1 MHKRKYIKGI
11 DGLRAIAVIGVIL
24 YHLMPQ
30 SVPGGFLGVP
40 LFFVISGYLM
50 TDILLFEWEKRQKI
64 KIRDFYFR
72 RVKRIYPSL
81 LVLFI
86 VTGSIFPFISKK
98 YLLNFKEI
106 ITSSIFNVNNW
117 WQIANGFSYFDRFSN
132 ESPFTHLWSLS
143 IEGQFYIVWPI
154 ILAIL
159 LYKLKDYKKIN
170 QIILFITGLSA
181 VLMMAFYTPESINRI
196 YYGTDTRLFSVM
208 MGSSLAFILRIYR
221 EQIESIDFWKKLTTF
236 IVGLVLIIGSLF
248 LFSDSGFFVY
258 RGGMFLFSV
267 ISMVVLGLV
276 IEEEKFSGA
285 LTNPIIRWIGSR
297 SYEIY
302 LWQLPVMVVYTDQ
315 LKWDGTNAL
324 LHGVIQLTIIGVLSE
339 LTCRLINKIRRMG
352 NVKELWVI
360 GKSYFQKNIPAL
372 VIFLLFLGTFI
383 YGVAVSPSGKMDSA
397 VALQKKLEKNKQAV
411 EQHNK
416 QLASSSSEPKKT
428 SGSTNTTSSTTQ
440 ETTTS
445 STTES
450 SKEEASDLSPSQKE
464 KIAKVSLGAIGDSVL
479 LSAAPEL
486 QTYFPHSHIDA
497 EVGRQLV
504 DSQKVFD
511 KLDKDKQLGDVV
523 LVVLGTNG
531 SFKESDIDKI
541 MQTIGDRQVF
551 FVNTLVD
558 RPWQASVNGT
568 LAKSTKK
575 YKNAHLIDW
584 KSYAVGHREWFDE
597 DGIHLVPE
605 GGEKFSELVANEV
618 LNVLQ

>member
-30 SVPGGFLGVP
+30 SVSGGFLGVP

-50 TDILLFEWEKRQKI
+50 TDILLSEWENRQKI
-64 KIRDFYFR
+64 KIKDFYFR
-72 RVKRIYPSL
+72 RAKRIYPSL
-81 LVLFI
+81 IVLFI
-86 VTGSIFPFISKK
+86 VSGSVFAFISRK
-98 YLLNFKEI
+98 YLLNFKAI
-106 ITSSIFNVNNW
+106 IASSVLNVNNW

-143 IEGQFYIVWPI
+143 IEGQFYILWPI

-170 QIILFITGLSA
+170 QIILFIMGLSA
-181 VLMMAFYTPESINRI
+181 LLMMAFYTPESINRI

-208 MGSSLAFILRIYR
+208 MGSSLAFLLRIYH
-221 EQIESIDFWKKLTTF
+221 EKLVTINYWKKLSAF
-236 IVGLVLIIGSLF
+236 IVGLLVIVASMFIM
-248 LFSDSGFFVY
+248 SDSNIWVY
-258 RGGMFLFSV
+258 RGGMFLFSLV
-267 ISMVVLGLV
+267 STIVLGLMV
-276 IEEEKFSGA
+276 EVESFSNA

-315 LKWDGTNAL
+315 LKWNGSNAL
-324 LHGVIQLTIIGVLSE
+324 MHALIQLLIIGLLSE
-339 LTCRLINKIRRMG
+339 ATYRLVNKIRRIG
-352 NVKELWVI
+352 RLSELLNVSKV
-360 GKSYFQKNIPAL
+360 YFQQHVASL
-372 VIFLLFLGTFI
+372 VVVVLFLGTFV

-411 EQHNK
+411 EEHNK
-416 QLASSSSEPKKT
+416 QLASSTESKEKVKQSSA
-428 SGSTNTTSSTTQ
+428 
-440 ETTTS
+440 
-445 STTES
+445 TTES
-450 SKEEASDLSPSQKE
+450 SSELPKTSTSSESTESKSSELTPSEKE
-464 KIAKVSLGAIGDSVL
+464 KIAKVPLGAIGDSVL

-486 QTYFPHSHIDA
+486 QNYFPHSHIDA

-504 DSQKVFD
+504 DSPKEFE
-511 KLDKDKQLGDVV
+511 KLDKDQQLGDVV

-531 SFKESDIDKI
+531 SFKESDVDKI
-541 MQTIGDRQVF
+541 MKIIGERQVF

-558 RPWQASVNGT
+558 RPWQASVNDT
-568 LAKSTKK
+568 LAKSTEK

-584 KSYAVGHREWFDE
+584 KSYAEGHREWFDE

-605 GGEKFSELVANEV
+605 GGEKFSELVAEEV
-618 LNVLQ
+618 LNVLP

>member
-30 SVPGGFLGVP
+30 SVSGGFLGVP

-50 TDILLFEWEKRQKI
+50 TDILLFEWENRQKI

-81 LVLFI
+81 IVLFI
-86 VTGSIFPFISKK
+86 VTGSVFAFISRK
-98 YLLNFKEI
+98 YLLNFKAI
-106 ITSSIFNVNNW
+106 MASSLFNVNNW
-117 WQIANGFSYFDRFSN
+117 WQIANGFSYFDRFAN

-143 IEGQFYIVWPI
+143 IEGQFYIFWPI

-170 QIILFITGLSA
+170 QVILFITALSA

-208 MGSSLAFILRIYR
+208 LGASLAFILRTHA
-221 EQIESIDFWKKLTTF
+221 EKIETIHFWKKLFVF
-236 IVGLVLIIGSLF
+236 ITGLMLMIGSMVI
-248 LFSDSGFFVY
+248 FSDSNAFVY
-258 RGGMFLFSV
+258 RGGMLLFS
-267 ISMVVLGLV
+267 IIATIVLGLIV
-276 IEEEKFSGA
+276 EVEKFSSE

-324 LHGVIQLTIIGVLSE
+324 MHGVIQLVLIGVLSE
-339 LTCRLINKIRRMG
+339 LTYRLISRLRRVANM
-352 NVKELWVI
+352 KELFELI
-360 GKSYFQKNIPAL
+360 KSLFKKNIPVL
-372 VIFLLFLGTFI
+372 VILSLFLGTFI

-397 VALQKKLEKNKQAV
+397 VALQKKLEQNKQAI

-416 QLASSSSEPKKT
+416 ELSKASDKPTESSTKT
-428 SGSTNTTSSTTQ
+428 SSDTKT
-440 ETTTS
+440 
-445 STTES
+445 STTETSDTSTKES
-450 SKEEASDLSPSQKE
+450 SEGLSQAQKE
-464 KIAKVSLGAIGDSVL
+464 RVAKVALGAVGDSVL

-486 QTYFPHSHIDA
+486 QTYFPNSHIDA

-511 KLDKDKQLGDVV
+511 ELDKNKQLGDVV

-541 MQTIGDRQVF
+541 MQRIGNRQTF

-558 RPWQASVNGT
+558 RPWQASVNET
-568 LAKSTKK
+568 LVKSTNK
-575 YKNAHLIDW
+575 YDNAHLIDW
-584 KSYAVGHREWFDE
+584 KSYAEGHREWFDE
-597 DGIHLVPE
+597 DGIHLVPD
-605 GGEKFSELVANEV
+605 GGEKFSELVATEV
-618 LNVLQ
+618 LKVLPN

>member
-1 MHKRKYIKGI
+1 MRKRKYIKGI

-30 SVPGGFLGVP
+30 SVSGGFLGVP

-50 TDILLFEWEKRQKI
+50 TDILLFEWESRQKI
-64 KIRDFYFR
+64 KISDFYFR

-81 LVLFI
+81 IVLFI
-86 VTGSIFPFISKK
+86 VTGSVFAFISRK
-98 YLLNFKEI
+98 YLLNFKAI
-106 ITSSIFNVNNW
+106 IASSLFNVNNF

-143 IEGQFYIVWPI
+143 IEGQFYLFWPI

-159 LYKLKDYKKIN
+159 LYKVKDYKKIN
-170 QIILFITGLSA
+170 QFILFITGLSA

-208 MGSSLAFILRIYR
+208 LGSSLAFLLRTQEERIT
-221 EQIESIDFWKKLTTF
+221 SLHFGKKLLVF
-236 IVGLVLIIGSLF
+236 ITGLILIIGSF
-248 LFSDSGFFVY
+248 VLFSDNNAFVY
-258 RGGMFLFSV
+258 RGGMLLFSV
-267 ISMVVLGLV
+267 IAMIVLGLIV
-276 IEEEKFSGA
+276 EIEGFSNA

-324 LHGVIQLTIIGVLSE
+324 MHGVIQLVIIGILSE
-339 LTCRLINKIRRMG
+339 LTYRLVGRLRRIGTM
-352 NVKELWVI
+352 KELI
-360 GKSYFQKNIPAL
+360 GLIESLFKKNVPVL
-372 VIFLLFLGTFI
+372 VVLVLFLGTFV

-397 VALQKKLEKNKQAV
+397 VALQRKLEQNKQAV

-416 QLASSSSEPKKT
+416 ELSQSSEKKSASKTNTSSSEQT
-428 SGSTNTTSSTTQ
+428 
-440 ETTTS
+440 
-445 STTES
+445 STTETSDS
-450 SKEEASDLSPSQKE
+450 SETNSPSGLSSVQKE
-464 KIAKVSLGAIGDSVL
+464 KIAKVSLGAVGDSVL

-486 QTYFPHSHIDA
+486 QTYFPKSHIDA

-504 DSQKVFD
+504 DSQEIFE
-511 KLDKDKQLGDVV
+511 KLNKNKQLGDVV

-531 SFKESDIDKI
+531 SFKESDIDKM
-541 MQTIGDRQVF
+541 MQQIGNRPVF

-558 RPWQASVNGT
+558 RPWQASVNDT
-568 LAKSTKK
+568 LAKAAAK
-575 YKNAHLIDW
+575 YDNAHLIDW
-584 KSYAVGHREWFDE
+584 KSYAEGHREWFDE
-597 DGIHLVPE
+597 DGIHLVPN
-605 GGEKFSELVANEV
+605 GGEYFSELVATEV
-618 LNVLQ
+618 LKVLPN

>member
-1 MHKRKYIKGI
+1 MRKRKYIKGI

-30 SVPGGFLGVP
+30 SVSGGFLGVP

-50 TDILLFEWEKRQKI
+50 TDILLFEWESRQKI

-81 LVLFI
+81 IVLFI
-86 VTGSIFPFISKK
+86 VTGSVFAFISRK
-98 YLLNFKEI
+98 YLLNFKAI
-106 ITSSIFNVNNW
+106 IASSLFNVNNF

-143 IEGQFYIVWPI
+143 IEGQFYLFWPI

-159 LYKLKDYKKIN
+159 LYKVKDYKKIN
-170 QIILFITGLSA
+170 QFILFITGLSA

-208 MGSSLAFILRIYR
+208 LGSSLAFLLRTQEERIT
-221 EQIESIDFWKKLTTF
+221 SIHFGKKLLVF
-236 IVGLVLIIGSLF
+236 ITGLILIIGSF
-248 LFSDSGFFVY
+248 VLFSDNNAFVY
-258 RGGMFLFSV
+258 RGGMLLFSV
-267 ISMVVLGLV
+267 IAMIVLGLIV
-276 IEEEKFSGA
+276 EIEGFSNA

-324 LHGVIQLTIIGVLSE
+324 MHGVIQLVIIGILSE
-339 LTCRLINKIRRMG
+339 LTYRLVSRLRRVGTM
-352 NVKELWVI
+352 KELI
-360 GKSYFQKNIPAL
+360 GLIESLFKKNIPVL
-372 VIFLLFLGTFI
+372 VVLVLFLGTFV

-397 VALQKKLEKNKQAV
+397 VALQKKLEQNKQAV

-416 QLASSSSEPKKT
+416 ELSQSSEKKATSTTNTSSSEQK
-428 SGSTNTTSSTTQ
+428 
-440 ETTTS
+440 
-445 STTES
+445 STTETSDS
-450 SKEEASDLSPSQKE
+450 SETDSPAGLSSVQKE
-464 KIAKVSLGAIGDSVL
+464 KIAKVSLGAVGDSVL

-486 QTYFPHSHIDA
+486 QTYFPKSHIDA

-504 DSQKVFD
+504 DSQEIFE
-511 KLDKDKQLGDVV
+511 KLNKNKQLGDVV

-531 SFKESDIDKI
+531 SFKESDIDKM
-541 MQTIGDRQVF
+541 MQQLGNRSVF

-558 RPWQASVNGT
+558 RPWQASVNDT
-568 LAKSTKK
+568 LAKAAAK
-575 YKNAHLIDW
+575 YNNAHLIDW
-584 KSYAVGHREWFDE
+584 KSYAEGHREWFDE
-597 DGIHLVPE
+597 DGIHLVPN
-605 GGEKFSELVANEV
+605 GGEYFSELVATEV
-618 LNVLQ
+618 LKVLPN

>member
-30 SVPGGFLGVP
+30 SVSGGFLGVP

-50 TDILLFEWEKRQKI
+50 TDILLSEWENRQKI
-64 KIRDFYFR
+64 KIKDFYFR
-72 RVKRIYPSL
+72 RAKRIYPSL
-81 LVLFI
+81 IVLFI
-86 VTGSIFPFISKK
+86 VSGSVFAFISRK
-98 YLLNFKEI
+98 YLLNFKAI
-106 ITSSIFNVNNW
+106 IASSILNVNNW

-143 IEGQFYIVWPI
+143 IEGQFYILWPI

-170 QIILFITGLSA
+170 QIILFIMGLSA
-181 VLMMAFYTPESINRI
+181 LLMMAFYTPESINRI

-208 MGSSLAFILRIYR
+208 MGSSLAFLLRIYH
-221 EQIESIDFWKKLTTF
+221 EKLVTITYWKKLSAF
-236 IVGLVLIIGSLF
+236 IIGLLVIVVSMF
-248 LFSDSGFFVY
+248 IMSDSNMFVY
-258 RGGMFLFSV
+258 RGGMFLFSLV
-267 ISMVVLGLV
+267 STIVLGLMV
-276 IEEEKFSGA
+276 EVESFSNA

-315 LKWDGTNAL
+315 LKWDGSNAL
-324 LHGVIQLTIIGVLSE
+324 MHGLIQLLIIGLLSEATYRLVTKIRRIGRLSE
-339 LTCRLINKIRRMG
+339 LL
-352 NVKELWVI
+352 NVSKV
-360 GKSYFQKNIPAL
+360 YFQQHVASL
-372 VIFLLFLGTFI
+372 VVLVLFLGTFV

-411 EQHNK
+411 EEHNK
-416 QLASSSSEPKKT
+416 QL
-428 SGSTNTTSSTTQ
+428 TSSTESKEKVKQ
-440 ETTTS
+440 S
-445 STTES
+445 SATTES
-450 SKEEASDLSPSQKE
+450 SSELPKTSTSSESTESNSSELTPSEKE
-464 KIAKVSLGAIGDSVL
+464 KIAKVPLGAVGDSVL

-486 QTYFPHSHIDA
+486 QNYFPHSHIDA

-504 DSQKVFD
+504 DSPKEFE
-511 KLDKDKQLGDVV
+511 KLDKDQQLGDVV

-531 SFKESDIDKI
+531 SFKESDVDKI
-541 MQTIGDRQVF
+541 MKIIGERQAF

-558 RPWQASVNGT
+558 RPWQASVNDT
-568 LAKSTKK
+568 LTKSTKK

-584 KSYAVGHREWFDE
+584 KSYAEGHREWFDE

-605 GGEKFSELVANEV
+605 GGEKFSELVAKEV
-618 LNVLQ
+618 LNVLP